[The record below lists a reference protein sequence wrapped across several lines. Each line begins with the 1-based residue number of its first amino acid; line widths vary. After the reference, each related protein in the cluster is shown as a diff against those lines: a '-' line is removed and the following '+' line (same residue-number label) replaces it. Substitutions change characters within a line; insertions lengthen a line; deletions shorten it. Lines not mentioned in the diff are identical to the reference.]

1 MATDVSD
8 FMQEHGL
15 GTAALIGHS
24 MGAKVAMT
32 LALRSP
38 NLVRSLIPVDNAPV
52 RTKLG
57 PEFYTYIRGLQAI
70 ETANVTRQVD
80 ADRILK
86 DYEDV
91 SHDK

>member
-1 MATDVSD
+1 ML
-8 FMQEHGL
+8 MRL
-15 GTAALIGHS
+15 R
-24 MGAKVAMT
+24 GAKVAMT

-52 RTKLG
+52 STRLL

-70 ETANVTRQVD
+70 ETTNVTRQVD

-91 SHDK
+91 SQKRRIYGPQSDRFFV